1 MQYYNGQ
8 KVNYHSITI
17 EPDGSSFDVYG
28 HSFYPSS
35 SVLAGQQ
42 MKSSLA
48 NYEDQLPYMT
58 ASLNPFNDK
67 QSKII
72 ASWNKIFPSADY
84 VAIKN
89 YSENAGIEQ
98 ALIENGIL
106 KDNNKMMT
114 IPLEA
119 NEKISVNIYWIDLIN
134 PINSQELN

>member
-1 MQYYNGQ
+1 MALKKGFFLGLYQEDRRNIMFQYNNENLTIQYGKYENGLIAIQ
-8 KVNYHSITI
+8 L
-17 EPDGSSFDVYG
+17 FD
-28 HSFYPSS
+28 
-35 SVLAGQQ
+35 
-42 MKSSLA
+42 
-48 NYEDQLPYMT
+48 EDQLPYMT

>member
-1 MQYYNGQ
+1 MFQYNNENLTIQYGKYENGLIAIQ
-8 KVNYHSITI
+8 L
-17 EPDGSSFDVYG
+17 FD
-28 HSFYPSS
+28 
-35 SVLAGQQ
+35 
-42 MKSSLA
+42 
-48 NYEDQLPYMT
+48 EDQLPYMT